1 MYDVLEK
8 VKKTIT
14 YLTPAVVGIGA
25 VWGWDGAAVASA
37 TETVILA
44 ILQYVQF
51 FCKNK

>member
-25 VWGWDGAAVASA
+25 VWGWDGAGIATA
-37 TETVILA
+37 TEAIILA
-44 ILQYVQF
+44 GLQYAQF